1 MTQKELEIKI
11 AFDGHEGQVRRDGQ
25 PYIIHPLGVM
35 SMMERDGFP
44 EEPYH
49 TAAVL
54 HDSHEDTD
62 WKIDRMRQVGIGER
76 VLRIVEILS
85 KSDDQTDEEYEQA
98 IVSSYE
104 ASQIKVRDMQHNLNS
119 SPKPHKV
126 LQYLARLARIEK
138 VWGFEYNSSLENTF

>member
-1 MTQKELEIKI
+1 MTQKELGIAI

-35 SMMERDGFP
+35 LMMEQDGFP

-49 TAAVL
+49 TGAIL

-62 WKIDRMRQVGIGER
+62 WRIDRMRRAGVGER

-85 KSDDQTDEEYEQA
+85 KSDNQTDEEYERA
-98 IVSSYE
+98 IVASYE
-104 ASQIKVRDMQHNLNS
+104 ASQIKVRDMQHNLISN
-119 SPKPHKV
+119 PKPHKV
-126 LQYLARLARIEK
+126 LQYLARLAKIEE
-138 VWGFEYNSSLENTF
+138 VWGFDYNPNLENTF